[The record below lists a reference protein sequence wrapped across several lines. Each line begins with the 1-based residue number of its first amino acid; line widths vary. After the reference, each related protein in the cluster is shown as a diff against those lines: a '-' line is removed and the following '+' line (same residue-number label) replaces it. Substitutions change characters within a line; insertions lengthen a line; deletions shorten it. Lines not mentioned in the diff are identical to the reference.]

1 MLTFILRGDLMASS
15 GLDGRQYFDLD
26 LERRGSPNNVVGLTI
41 FRILTSIMDVEVD
54 KPSST
59 RF

>member
-1 MLTFILRGDLMASS
+1 MASS